1 MSRHKFSVGRL
12 YAGNLIRVNRRP
24 LENDPQSKIE
34 LLRLEFEIY
43 DRSEKERSLF
53 SLGKIASRDIVVGG
67 AISAS
72 RDCGVAL
79 YANTFGLKSRQDEPA
94 TWIKIPSGKVW
105 ILIEF
110 GETESSDYRNPF
122 KRIQPFDR
130 QGWLVH
136 EYKYEL
142 DKEWVGPEEA
152 GDDLGYS
159 PATIRRK
166 SDALLEEWGEQ
177 LLRRTTGGHRIIN
190 LPLLQLLV
198 PRAQP
203 K

>member
-1 MSRHKFSVGRL
+1 MSRHKFTVGRQYVGKL
-12 YAGNLIRVNRRP
+12 VRVNRRP
-24 LENDPQSKIE
+24 IENDPQSKIE

-43 DRSEKERSLF
+43 DRWVAERTLQG
-53 SLGKIASRDIVVGG
+53 LGKIASRDIVVGG
-67 AISAS
+67 IVSATK
-72 RDCGVAL
+72 DCGVAL
-79 YANTFGLKSRQDEPA
+79 YANAFGLKSRQDEPA
-94 TWIKIPSGKVW
+94 AWIKIPSGRVW

-122 KRIQPFDR
+122 ERIQAFDR
-130 QGWLVH
+130 QGWKVN
-136 EYKYEL
+136 EFKYAF

-166 SDALLEEWGEQ
+166 TDALFEEWGEQ

-190 LPLLQLLV
+190 LPLLQRIV